1 MTTKNSYWERRAI
14 EERKWQKA
22 NLADDVKFNR
32 LLEQYY
38 KEAIVQI
45 NKDIDQQYQALASA
59 TGGLRSAYRAVDD
72 ADIQAYMVEAQ
83 KVVNQANK
91 LRVLGKTVTY
101 ADFSDEVN
109 QHMRVYNAAMRIN
122 RLEYLKS
129 QIGLHLTEANMNIDD
144 SMRLKFTNSYV
155 DEVKRQAGI
164 LGQTVKFNKFLIAD
178 NISKIVMAQTAGA
191 TWSQRLWANQD
202 ALKAQLDHVLAT
214 GFITGQSNQAMARRL
229 KSQIKDTVNNARYV
243 TERLARTESAR
254 VQYQAQID
262 SIKAADYKYVKWY
275 AEPGACRV
283 CQEIADNDRYDLGY
297 GVFPVDEAPSIPVH
311 PNCRCSISAYWVDGK
326 DNLGRGNSKKAKELS
341 DEDLVAKYTNDNFKD
356 YLPRKDLLEISK
368 RMDKAPKY
376 IKQMWEKYLPQM
388 QFEEV
393 TDNGGNFF
401 KPRTR
406 KVSVSR
412 TNLYGTGIRGKGHN
426 PYDVIFHEFGHAIDN
441 MAYSNMITPNSVS
454 ENSNYMLSWTLN
466 KELEEYLNKYT
477 EKAKKGINPA
487 DVRTVGS
494 TDYYGEIPIK
504 RTKSGKINAT
514 TAKKIGEVMFRA
526 DFKDRVRNSSYIK
539 YGDVSDMIQ
548 AASHDRI
555 MFSYG
560 HEKGYFRY
568 PGSQE
573 REFFA
578 EMTSAYV
585 NNPASLEVIKEFF
598 PKSVKIYQ
606 QIVEN
611 IAKGDL
617 PND

>member
-91 LRVLGKTVTY
+91 LRALGKTVTY

-109 QHMRVYNAAMRIN
+109 QHMRVYNATMRIN

-144 SMRLKFTNSYV
+144 SMRLKLTDSYV

-214 GFITGQSNQAMARRL
+214 GFITGQSNQVMARRL

-326 DNLGRGNSKKAKELS
+326 DNLSKNGSKKVKKSSDAEDTINAYSDFEKLVKSNFKIKNVTGMEKTSPEALNKIYSALNRNFNRFPALKGELDSIKGYSKLSDRALGEYVSKEKMMKINVAKIDGFSEELS
-341 DEDLVAKYTNDNFKD
+341 KCVKSGWWTPKKD
-356 YLPRKDLLEISK
+356 
-368 RMDKAPKY
+368 
-376 IKQMWEKYLPQM
+376 
-388 QFEEV
+388 F
-393 TDNGGNFF
+393 
-401 KPRTR
+401 
-406 KVSVSR
+406 
-412 TNLYGTGIRGKGHN
+412 TG
-426 PYDVIFHEFGHAIDN
+426 VIDHEFGHFVQFN
-441 MAYSNMITPNSVS
+441 YSKLAGSTFDAWEDDQKNQSWGNKLIYKAL
-454 ENSNYMLSWTLN
+454 ENSGEELSRDN
-466 KELEEYLNKYT
+466 VVKHC
-477 EKAKKGINPA
+477 
-487 DVRTVGS
+487 S
-494 TDYYGEIPIK
+494 
-504 RTKSGKINAT
+504 
-514 TAKKIGEVMFRA
+514 
-526 DFKDRVRNSSYIK
+526 K
-539 YGDVSDMIQ
+539 YG
-548 AASHDRI
+548 ATNN
-555 MFSYG
+555 Y
-560 HEKGYFRY
+560 EL
-568 PGSQE
+568 
-573 REFFA
+573 FA
-578 EMTSAYV
+578 EYFSNESDDPV
-585 NNPASLEVIKEFF
+585 VKEFNKLLNAEKCF
-598 PKSVKIYQ
+598 KK
-606 QIVEN
+606 VE
-611 IAKGDL
+611 K
-617 PND
+617 